1 MKISVLSVIAVLLG
15 GTLPVQSQVVFEETG
30 IKAVF
35 QKAREENKLVFM
47 DCYTTWCGPCKM
59 LAPVLEEMADE
70 YKQVKFVKVDVDQDV
85 DLARR
90 YGIQSIPNVIFFKDG
105 KAVDQLVGFA
115 GKDGVLEKL
124 NPLL

>member
-1 MKISVLSVIAVLLG
+1 MKIINSTQFDEVTSEGI
-15 GTLPVQSQVVFEETG
+15 VVVDFF
-30 IKAVF
+30 A
-35 QKAREENKLVFM
+35 N
-47 DCYTTWCGPCKM
+47 WCGPCKM

-105 KAVDQLVGFA
+105 KAV
-115 GKDGVLEKL
+115 
-124 NPLL
+124 N

>member
-1 MKISVLSVIAVLLG
+1 MKIINSTQFDEVTSEGI
-15 GTLPVQSQVVFEETG
+15 VVVDFF
-30 IKAVF
+30 A
-35 QKAREENKLVFM
+35 N
-47 DCYTTWCGPCKM
+47 WCGPCKM

-105 KAVDQLVGFA
+105 KAVGFA